1 MTHAQTTQIGYALS
15 TSGLISI
22 VLQLCCMPVLLRRF
36 DHART
41 YNFCMSLWPFCFVL
55 LPGLNILARMG
66 AVDAVTGEIAPAT
79 QALVWMGIGFI
90 MLLARCAA
98 LAYS

>member
-1 MTHAQTTQIGYALS
+1 MRQTTQIGYALS

-22 VLQLCCMPVLLRRF
+22 VLQLCCMPFLLRRF

-66 AVDAVTGEIAPAT
+66 AVDGELAPAT
-79 QALVWMGIGFI
+79 QAFVWLGIGVILFI
-90 MLLARCAA
+90 SRCAA
-98 LAYS
+98 LAFS